1 MTGQG
6 EKLAEHTPLVQFA
19 LKMEENWRTLTLKH
33 KDERAW
39 AKLPK
44 AELEEMHTKIAG
56 WIQECERELAARPS
70 PKGKNNIIDEWKEG
84 LTRKNGEIQVV
95 IDNKKRAVT

>member
-56 WIQECERELAARPS
+56 WIQTCEDVLVVCPS
-70 PKGKNNIIDEWKEG
+70 PEGKNNIADDW
-84 LTRKNGEIQVV
+84 LDALDRKNKTIQAL
-95 IDNKKRAVT
+95 IDRPSA

>member
-44 AELEEMHTKIAG
+44 AELEEMHAKIAG
-56 WIQECERELAARPS
+56 WIQTCEDELAARPS
-70 PKGKNNIIDEWKEG
+70 PLGRNNITEDW
-84 LTRKNGEIQVV
+84 LDALDRKNKAIQAL
-95 IDNKKRAVT
+95 IDRASA